1 MAHAD
6 FDGSEEEHVRTEMQT
21 SDSASLMRLLVASF
35 ASAAAVDM
43 PPHNGMKVS
52 VSGMLTMAARAL
64 REMAAPPDGAGE
76 VVLEEH
82 EGRLQESQPVFHAF
96 MLDEFAK
103 HLDVL
108 RAAINGGDH
117 VAIRKFF
124 DTYVLD

>member
-1 MAHAD
+1 M
-6 FDGSEEEHVRTEMQT
+6 RTERDT
-21 SDSASLMRLLVASF
+21 NDAASLMRLLAASF
-35 ASAAAVDM
+35 DSAAAVDM
-43 PPHNGMKVS
+43 PPHKGLKVS

-64 REMAAPPDGAGE
+64 REMAAPPDEAGE

-82 EGRLQESQPVFHAF
+82 EGRLHESQPVFHAF

-108 RAAINGGDH
+108 RAALNAGDH

-124 DTYVLD
+124 DTYLLD